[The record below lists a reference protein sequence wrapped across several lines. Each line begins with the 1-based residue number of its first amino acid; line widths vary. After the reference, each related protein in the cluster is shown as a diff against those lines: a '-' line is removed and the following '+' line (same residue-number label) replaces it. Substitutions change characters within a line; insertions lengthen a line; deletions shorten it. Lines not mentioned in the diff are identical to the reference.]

1 MKRPHI
7 ISRRSPVP
15 SFSWKTTLSVGRWR
29 AGAGAASLPSWIRRS
44 MGKQQNV
51 TGDQLARWPALRVL
65 QHGRPAQYDMIG
77 DLAELGGR
85 KVDAP
90 GRAEEASVI
99 ERALDWYHLQK
110 PAQPVVGIFHIDL
123 VYKT

>member
-1 MKRPHI
+1 
-7 ISRRSPVP
+7 
-15 SFSWKTTLSVGRWR
+15 
-29 AGAGAASLPSWIRRS
+29 
-44 MGKQQNV
+44 
-51 TGDQLARWPALRVL
+51 
-65 QHGRPAQYDMIG
+65 MIG

-123 VYKT
+123 VYKTTRHIIEIICHSEYQV